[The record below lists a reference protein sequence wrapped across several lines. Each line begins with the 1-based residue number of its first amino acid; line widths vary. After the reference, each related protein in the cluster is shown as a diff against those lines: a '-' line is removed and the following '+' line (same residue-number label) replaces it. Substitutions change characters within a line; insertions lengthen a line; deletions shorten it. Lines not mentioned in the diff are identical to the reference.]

1 MNNKIS
7 EMIEN
12 KKNEYQSK
20 QDELASIEEQFRAES
35 VKVEEQK
42 AYLGKDRREEL
53 ECLDQ
58 IKEIVSKLD
67 KAKEDFS
74 VIDFDKIV
82 DKVNKEY
89 DNDIL
94 DWDNSLEE
102 KYNGLIAGIDS
113 VKEHPDFNDVNVQ
126 VNPISVDEV
135 SPVVSA
141 PVEQTPEVDE
151 QQIVDIESQLSDFKN
166 NFEAPVVEDPVAV
179 VDTTQNV
186 VETPVDVQT
195 EDVTQVFGESA
206 DNVEEPKEVTE
217 EAAIM
222 PAEEISEQPSFTDTV
237 NLQTGDATGDLLSN
251 QAEVN
256 DQLKE
261 MTENMTTGS
270 DLNGSSEVSSN
281 FDDAPKATDDVYMSQ
296 IETSEPIQVVGVEPY
311 EKKEEV
317 VQDNVPT
324 ANELHVPTEEDLVQD
339 NVPTTNELHVPTEED
354 LAQDNVPTSNE
365 LHTPTEADLGQT
377 TEVVNAA
384 PGTDVFVGS
393 LPAEFAQVDNSQPV
407 ETQENAQDF
416 VAPEYQTDFSQMVEN
431 APEAVEQTQVSNVEV
446 SSSNPEINPD
456 QVFGVPT
463 DLSQDRGLV
472 RGLPR

>member
-7 EMIEN
+7 KMIEN
-12 KKNEYQSK
+12 KKSEYQSK

-42 AYLGKDRREEL
+42 AYLGKARREEL
-53 ECLDQ
+53 EFLDQ
-58 IKEIVSKLD
+58 IKETVSKLD

-74 VIDFDKIV
+74 VIDFDKII

-102 KYNGLIAGIDS
+102 KYNGLIAGVDGK
-113 VKEHPDFNDVNVQ
+113 VAEHAEKELEGPFTDDMFPETPFAPGQIIGPNGENIPEDQVFDNQTVDVVAPQEEVNELENQVPDFSEVQ
-126 VNPISVDEV
+126 VAEDAALDNQTIDVVAPQEEKSELENQVPVDDASEEVTANTEFENPVNASLQDDTQANPTFGLDSNTNVI
-135 SPVVSA
+135 
-141 PVEQTPEVDE
+141 TPEVSGD
-151 QQIVDIESQLSDFKN
+151 
-166 NFEAPVVEDPVAV
+166 AV
-179 VDTTQNV
+179 PSN
-186 VETPVDVQT
+186 E
-195 EDVTQVFGESA
+195 
-206 DNVEEPKEVTE
+206 
-217 EAAIM
+217 
-222 PAEEISEQPSFTDTV
+222 EQPLDFNNAADLVPSDSTSILV
-237 NLQTGDATGDLLSN
+237 NN
-251 QAEVN
+251 Q
-256 DQLKE
+256 D
-261 MTENMTTGS
+261 
-270 DLNGSSEVSSN
+270 NG
-281 FDDAPKATDDVYMSQ
+281 

-324 ANELHVPTEEDLVQD
+324 TD
-339 NVPTTNELHVPTEED
+339 
-354 LAQDNVPTSNE
+354 E
-365 LHTPTEADLGQT
+365 LHTPTEADLGKT

-393 LPAEFAQVDNSQPV
+393 LPSVLAQVDNSQPV

-416 VAPEYQTDFSQMVEN
+416 FAPEYQTDFSQMVEN
-431 APEAVEQTQVSNVEV
+431 APEAVEQTQASNVEV

-463 DLSQDRGLV
+463 DLNQEKGLV
-472 RGLPR
+472 RELTR

>member
-1 MNNKIS
+1 
-7 EMIEN
+7 
-12 KKNEYQSK
+12 
-20 QDELASIEEQFRAES
+20 
-35 VKVEEQK
+35 
-42 AYLGKDRREEL
+42 
-53 ECLDQ
+53 
-58 IKEIVSKLD
+58 
-67 KAKEDFS
+67 
-74 VIDFDKIV
+74 
-82 DKVNKEY
+82 
-89 DNDIL
+89 
-94 DWDNSLEE
+94 
-102 KYNGLIAGIDS
+102 
-113 VKEHPDFNDVNVQ
+113 
-126 VNPISVDEV
+126 
-135 SPVVSA
+135 
-141 PVEQTPEVDE
+141 
-151 QQIVDIESQLSDFKN
+151 
-166 NFEAPVVEDPVAV
+166 
-179 VDTTQNV
+179 
-186 VETPVDVQT
+186 
-195 EDVTQVFGESA
+195 
-206 DNVEEPKEVTE
+206 
-217 EAAIM
+217 M

-261 MTENMTTGS
+261 MTENMTTVS
-270 DLNGSSEVSSN
+270 DLNGSSEVSSH
-281 FDDAPKATDDVYMSQ
+281 FDDATKATDNDYMPQ

-324 ANELHVPTEEDLVQD
+324 A
-339 NVPTTNELHVPTEED
+339 
-354 LAQDNVPTSNE
+354 NE

-431 APEAVEQTQVSNVEV
+431 APEAVEQAPVSNVEV